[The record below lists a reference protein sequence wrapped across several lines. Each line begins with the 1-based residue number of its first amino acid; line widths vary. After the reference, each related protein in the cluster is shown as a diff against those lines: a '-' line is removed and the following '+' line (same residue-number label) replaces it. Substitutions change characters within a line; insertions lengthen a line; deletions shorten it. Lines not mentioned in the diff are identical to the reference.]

1 MRKYPFLGRLTRGED
16 YYVVLFLEYGK
27 GVVVASTIDSIEFGT
42 LGSFDEDKFEFL
54 PSDECV
60 RLSN

>member
-42 LGSFDEDKFEFL
+42 IGSFDEDKF
-54 PSDECV
+54 
-60 RLSN
+60 